1 MTLITRPSTLII
13 GILTVVWS
21 QMLTAD
27 GDTNP
32 NAGFQTTIQLTNA
45 LGGWKQT
52 GIFLT
57 PNDVVNVSAS
67 GAWDADGLL
76 LAPRHVI
83 WYRIGS
89 EGTTENLASDD
100 FQLKSSGTG
109 QLEVA
114 IRPPGFYWLDDA
126 GTFPD
131 EMLASAPIPVRFEVT
146 LTTQANLGR
155 DATDND
161 PEFLEKQ
168 RHLHID
174 VPPRDF
180 DYLRILG
187 QSNVWSAQIIEGH
200 YVVTGVP
207 KNDSGII
214 KLAVDIELTDTTQ
227 FAFDWN
233 YVNLPAAG
241 PETLVSGHDY
251 LSVALEFDNGQDLT
265 WMWSKYLPIGTYF
278 RCPLPWWDKRETHY
292 VLESGQENLGMWQ
305 SHKRNVLADY
315 SQSISGEPP
324 KRIVGVWFIAN
335 NIFAKQPALARFKE
349 LSISDNG
356 ITLFD
361 Y

>member
-1 MTLITRPSTLII
+1 MTVINRPSTLII

-21 QMLTAD
+21 HILLAD
-27 GDTNP
+27 NNTNP
-32 NAGFQTTIQLTNA
+32 NGEFQTTIQLTNA

-57 PNDVVNVSAS
+57 TNDMVDVSAIGS
-67 GAWDADGLL
+67 WDADGLI

-83 WYRIGS
+83 WYRIG
-89 EGTTENLASDD
+89 GDGAAENIPSDD
-100 FQLKSSGTG
+100 FQLRSAGTG
-109 QLEVA
+109 ELELA
-114 IRPPGFYWLDDA
+114 IRPPGFYWFDDA
-126 GTFPD
+126 GTFPG
-131 EMLASAPIPVRFEVT
+131 EMLASPPMPVGFDVT
-146 LTTQANLGR
+146 LTTQASLET

-161 PEFLEKQ
+161 PEFREKQ
-168 RHLHID
+168 QHQHID
-174 VPPRDF
+174 VPPKDF

-187 QSNVWSAQIIEGH
+187 QPNVWSAQTIEGH
-200 YVVTGVP
+200 YVVTGDP

-214 KLAVDIELTDTTQ
+214 KLAVDIELTDTTL

-241 PETLVSGHDY
+241 PETLIPGHDY

-265 WMWSKYLPIGTYF
+265 WMWSKYLPKGTHF
-278 RCPLPWWDKRETHY
+278 RCPLPWWDERETHY

-315 SQSISGEPP
+315 SESISGEAP

-356 ITLFD
+356 ITLFE